1 MILQAKRT
9 QVVIYLFW
17 VVAALFTSTQ
27 LYLKTLEAGGS
38 DTWGKLFL
46 IQFLVWN
53 IWAGLSPLIFWLG
66 KRFRIDRQTYYGG
79 LLLHIVFAV
88 AIVLMYLALYSL
100 IWNFLGIGAFS
111 WDAFKLYFKVF

>member
-46 IQFLVWN
+46 
-53 IWAGLSPLIFWLG
+53 
-66 KRFRIDRQTYYGG
+66 
-79 LLLHIVFAV
+79 
-88 AIVLMYLALYSL
+88 
-100 IWNFLGIGAFS
+100 
-111 WDAFKLYFKVF
+111 